1 MGYTKNTIYGFS
13 WQTLLKFL
21 TMVTV
26 LIKTMFVARILTP
39 NDFGLFAI
47 IAIALGIAEATTQTG
62 VNLTIIQSKRSIQYF
77 IDTAWVIAII
87 RGFII
92 GIIMVVLG
100 IILSNFYTENSLK
113 ILIAIAAL
121 VPIVKGFINPSII
134 LFHKNLEFL
143 KDSVFRFTVIVVEV
157 IFAVVFSYI
166 FHSVVGLILA
176 LIASGLF
183 EVVLSFVIFKD
194 KPSFH
199 YIPSRAKV
207 IFSNAKGIS
216 ISAALSYINENI
228 DDFLL
233 GKIIG
238 TYNLGLYHNA
248 YSLGHKTNYDFA
260 KSIHHSILPVFTKIS
275 DNLERIKA
283 AFFKS
288 LFVTVLFSIGVSLP
302 ILIAPKFF
310 VTLILGNNWI
320 GIIDY
325 LYLFVFAGILQ
336 SITLIFYSLFFAQ
349 KNYRYI
355 NYHLALTVAVLITLL
370 LVLPAKG
377 GIAGAG
383 IALIVSRAVSMP
395 IIIYGAFKTLK

>member
-13 WQTLLKFL
+13 WQTLLKLL
-21 TMVTV
+21 TMASV
-26 LIKTMFVARILTP
+26 LIKTMFIARILTP

-62 VNLTIIQSKRSIQYF
+62 VNLTIIQSKRSIRYF

-92 GIIMVVLG
+92 GIIMVLIG
-100 IILSNFYTENSLK
+100 IILSNFYAENSLK

-121 VPIVKGFINPSII
+121 VPVVKGFINPSII

-143 KDSVFRFTVIVVEV
+143 KDSIFRFTVITVEV
-157 IFAVVFSYI
+157 IFAVIFSYLLQ
-166 FHSVVGLILA
+166 SVVGLILA

-183 EVVLSFVIFKD
+183 EVALSFLIFKD

-207 IFSNAKGIS
+207 IFSNAKGVS
-216 ISAALSYINENI
+216 VSAALSYINENI

-260 KSIHHSILPVFTKIS
+260 KSIHHSILPVFTKIA
-275 DNLERIKA
+275 DNSERIKR
-283 AFFKS
+283 AFLKS
-288 LFVTVLFSIGVSLP
+288 LLVTVVFSIGVSLP
-302 ILIAPKFF
+302 LLIAPELL
-310 VTLILGNNWI
+310 VSLILGSNWLSI
-320 GIIDY
+320 VPY
-325 LYLFVFAGILQ
+325 LHLFVFAGILQ
-336 SITLIFYSLFFAQ
+336 SITIIFYSLFFAQ

-355 NYHLALTVAVLITLL
+355 NYHLAVTVAVLITLL
-370 LVLPAKG
+370 LLLPAKG
-377 GIAGAG
+377 GISGAG
-383 IALIVSRAVSMP
+383 IALIVSRAVTLP
-395 IIIYGAFKTLK
+395 IIIYGAVKTL